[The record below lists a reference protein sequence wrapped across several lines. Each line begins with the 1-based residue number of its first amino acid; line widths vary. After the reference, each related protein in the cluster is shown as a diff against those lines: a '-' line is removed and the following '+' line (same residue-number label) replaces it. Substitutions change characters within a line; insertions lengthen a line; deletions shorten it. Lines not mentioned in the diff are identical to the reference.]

1 MKCETTMNCQPS
13 KPTIRNF
20 RTVQNSTSIRR
31 LSKVK
36 SAARTVVRSLTA
48 RLYGES
54 SLATLSELGTDSEP
68 AGNKSVS
75 GWQDQCLLGKFG
87 GLDPVKPDGISDA
100 PLKTSRSHLICPTI
114 RPILQLTHPLHPS
127 WKRSRTLS
135 MTCII
140 GGSFFM
146 RSAQLLGMSDHTR
159 PQRIEV
165 QH

>member
-1 MKCETTMNCQPS
+1 MNRPPS
-13 KPTIRNF
+13 KPTIRNS
-20 RTVQNSTSIRR
+20 RIVQNSTAIRR

-36 SAARTVVRSLTA
+36 LAARTVVRSLTA

-54 SLATLSELGTDSEP
+54 LSELGTDREP

-75 GWQDQCLLGKFG
+75 GGKAQYLLGKLG
-87 GLDPVKPDGISDA
+87 GLAPVKPDGISDA

-114 RPILQLTHPLHPS
+114 GPILLSTHPLHPS

-146 RSAQLLGMSDHTR
+146 RSSQLLGMAGHTR
-159 PQRIEV
+159 PQPIEV

>member
-1 MKCETTMNCQPS
+1 MNCQPTE
-13 KPTIRNF
+13 PTIRNS
-20 RTVQNSTSIRR
+20 RIVQNSTSIRR

-36 SAARTVVRSLTA
+36 SAADTVVRALA
-48 RLYGES
+48 GRLYGES
-54 SLATLSELGTDSEP
+54 SLTTLSELGTHREP

-75 GWQDQCLLGKFG
+75 DWQDQYLLGKLG

-114 RPILQLTHPLHPS
+114 GPILLSTHPLHPS

-146 RSAQLLGMSDHTR
+146 RSSQLLGMAGHTR
-159 PQRIEV
+159 PQPIEV